1 MIEHPILYCCH
12 VLYMLFL
19 KAILAMPRI
28 SFVFKMY
35 LARRFTMKAISNL
48 ALFTRYI
55 TSPMWT
61 HWKGIKDILCYLRG
75 TLVMGLFYPW
85 VLSFNLIG
93 FVDTLYLF
101 DPYRG
106 QSQTGYIFTNN
117 GTTIS
122 WRSTNKLVHLFHQ
135 VMLKS

>member
-1 MIEHPILYCCH
+1 
-12 VLYMLFL
+12 
-19 KAILAMPRI
+19 
-28 SFVFKMY
+28 
-35 LARRFTMKAISNL
+35 
-48 ALFTRYI
+48 
-55 TSPMWT
+55 
-61 HWKGIKDILCYLRG
+61 
-75 TLVMGLFYPW
+75 MGLFYPW

-117 GTTIS
+117 GTAIL